1 MNEFIMI
8 FIRTLFF
15 YFFIFIVYRIMGK
28 REVGQLGIIDLIVS
42 ISIAELGIISIENYN
57 NNIFKS
63 IIPILILLFL
73 QMSLS
78 YLSLKFPRFRLLL
91 DGSPSVIVKSGQINY
106 KEMVKQK
113 YNLDDL
119 LLQIRSKGYRSIE
132 EVEYAILENNGSLS
146 VFAYSK
152 GNKKTPFPL
161 PIILDG
167 SIQFDTLKDIN
178 KDKKWLLKILNNKN
192 IMLEDV
198 FYAFFKDKSIY
209 IIKND
214 ELS

>member
-1 MNEFIMI
+1 MNAFFMI

-15 YFFIFIVYRIMGK
+15 YFFIFVVYRMMGK
-28 REVGQLGIIDLIVS
+28 REIGQLGIIDLIVS
-42 ISIAELGIISIENYN
+42 ISIAELAIISIENYS

-73 QMSLS
+73 QKSLA
-78 YLSLKFPRFRLLL
+78 YLSLKFPKFRVFL
-91 DGSPSVIVKSGQINY
+91 DGNPAVIIKEGKINY

-119 LLQIRSKGYRSIE
+119 MIQIREKGYRSIE
-132 EVEYAILENNGSLS
+132 EIEYAILENNGSLS

-152 GNKKTPFPL
+152 LKHKTPIPL

-167 SIQFDTLKDIN
+167 AIQYDTLKIIN
-178 KDKKWLLKILNNKN
+178 KNEEWLLEVLKKNSILLK
-192 IMLEDV
+192 DV
-198 FYAFFKDKSIY
+198 FYAFYKNRSMY
-209 IIKND
+209 IIKNN
-214 ELS
+214 ELL